1 MSRKKVRYTK
11 DEITN
16 NLYTTGQEWM
26 TTDNEDYIGLYH
38 RYSTGEV
45 YTNAKWN
52 ANTSAELIKYKQTPT
67 ANKSYK
73 KIKSNIVTT
82 YESLQPIKIEI
93 TQTNINDGYIDRYFI
108 QNIVTNNII
117 EINIDQQKKL
127 KENKFDPNLYIS
139 TSIRWYI
146 TGNLET
152 IIKNGVTLK
161 SVTDK
166 NLDQINIAARTI
178 PTISTYLTNLSE
190 YFSDTTYIVPKD
202 INPIG

>member
-52 ANTSAELIKYKQTPT
+52 PRTSIPLIKFRLLPKG
-67 ANKSYK
+67 NKSYK
-73 KIKSNIVTT
+73 KINKDIVTL
-82 YESLQPIKIEI
+82 YNSLQPARIEI
-93 TQTNINDGYIDRYFI
+93 TQKNINSGYIDRYFAL
-108 QNIVTNNII
+108 NIVSNNIM
-117 EINIDQQKKL
+117 EITSDQKKMID
-127 KENKFDPNLYIS
+127 NKKIDPNLYIT
-139 TSIRWYI
+139 TSLRWYI
-146 TGNLET
+146 TGNLESA
-152 IIKNGVTLK
+152 IQNGVTIK
-161 SVTDK
+161 SVPEK
-166 NLDQINIAARTI
+166 NNDEIITAAKTI
-178 PTISTYLTNLSE
+178 PRISTVLTKLTE
-190 YFSDTTYIVPKD
+190 YYSDTTYIVPKD